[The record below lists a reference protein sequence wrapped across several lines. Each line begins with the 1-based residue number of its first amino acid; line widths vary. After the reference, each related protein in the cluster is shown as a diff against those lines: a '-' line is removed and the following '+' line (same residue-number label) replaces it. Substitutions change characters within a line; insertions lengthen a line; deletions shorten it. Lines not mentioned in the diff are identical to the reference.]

1 MKVKFSVPC
10 MAVYVAEMEIED
22 DELAK
27 ELIETENV
35 FELKDEVRWALLDY
49 INFYADEVNVTDL
62 EWVCDLEI
70 EDDDIIYITNSD
82 V

>member
-22 DELAK
+22 DELVK
-27 ELIETENV
+27 ELVETENV
-35 FELKDEVRWALLDY
+35 FELKDKVRWALLDY
-49 INFYADEVNVTDL
+49 INARTDEVSVTDL
-62 EWVCDLEI
+62 EWVSDLEI
-70 EDDDIIYITNSD
+70 ENEDIIYITNSE

>member
-10 MAVYVAEMEIED
+10 MAVYIAEMEIED

-49 INFYADEVNVTDL
+49 VNFYADEVSVTDL
-62 EWVCDLEI
+62 EWISDLEI
-70 EDDDIIYITNSD
+70 EDDDIIYIANSE